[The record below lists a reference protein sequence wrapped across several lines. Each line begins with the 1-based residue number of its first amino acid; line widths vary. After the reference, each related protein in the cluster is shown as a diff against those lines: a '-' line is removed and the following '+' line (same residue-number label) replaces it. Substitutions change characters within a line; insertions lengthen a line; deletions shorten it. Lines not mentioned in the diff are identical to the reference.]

1 MRPSEKSAVRGSPVQ
16 NMEALVLEQSEPHFN
31 LQTTGNNSTSNNTIT
46 GLSSFS
52 PTLISSPAQLIL
64 EQRNNNDY
72 NLQDLQDPFGVS
84 SSATT
89 SSTTNDNDNNQT
101 CPPRSSSP
109 PPPLTSMDI
118 AALRKSLSS
127 RPKLRRVCHICGRE
141 CPSRHK
147 LQRHLSTHSEDRPY
161 NCKVCGKAF
170 KWTEYLSKHMRT
182 QHGSGNG
189 NGGSNSKW

>member
-46 GLSSFS
+46 ALSSFS